1 METKDIAVAIF
12 GAAVGLAGILLVV
25 VGFVYSHAET
35 IDLAQTRAKYR
46 LVAKS
51 GIVPFLVSLLC
62 AAFCLRWMLIPSWV
76 TFCWVRYSFYACLG
90 LTALYGVV
98 AFVFYL

>member
-1 METKDIAVAIF
+1 MESKDIVVAVF
-12 GAAVGLAGILLVV
+12 GAAVAIAGVLLVV

-35 IDLAQTRAKYR
+35 IDLERTRDKYK

-62 AAFCLRWMLIPSWV
+62 AFLCFRWMITPYWIS
-76 TFCWVRYSFYACLG
+76 FSWVRYSFYACLG
-90 LTALYGVV
+90 STALYGVV
-98 AFVFYL
+98 AFIFYL